1 MPFHTHTHT
10 RRRNPDPPQTLTQ
23 YLAAEFAAAVSE
35 QGARVAPYPAVTDA
49 LAVDYGDTKSKVWFG
64 LAFPHF
70 TAGYDYANLLRSAAF
85 LAPVAESL
93 GEILTFSTPFPWDA
107 AAFPEFIAKP
117 SDLRIFLPSGVKN
130 KRVVANAVQTY
141 RRPSTERASSERAY
155 AALPVIWK
163 ALAEA
168 RSRDVP
174 RKYRKQ
180 VEELFRSAFRDDD
193 LATYLQARELVAM
206 VSE

>member
-1 MPFHTHTHT
+1 MPPRTPTR

-35 QGARVAPYPAVTDA
+35 QGARVAPYPAVTGGA
-49 LAVDYGDTKSKVWFG
+49 LVVDYGDTKSKVWFG

-180 VEELFRSAFRDDD
+180 VEELFRSAFEQDD
-193 LATYLQARELVAM
+193 LAAYEHAQHLAAL